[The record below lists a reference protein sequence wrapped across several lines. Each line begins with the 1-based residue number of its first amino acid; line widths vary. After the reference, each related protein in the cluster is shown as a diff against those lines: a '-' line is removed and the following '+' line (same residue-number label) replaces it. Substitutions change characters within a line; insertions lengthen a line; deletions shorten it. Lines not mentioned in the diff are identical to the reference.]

1 MENKNM
7 LYFRT
12 QADEANNDGID
23 DSVCLP
29 AANLVSISPTANNT
43 VAMYF
48 KSVKSNDPLAA
59 HDSVILD
66 TVVGDAFEVAQ
77 ALIQHVNSGPRTN
90 GFIVIADDMTTTD
103 SAVAALNDKA
113 HTPVYAHPSIT
124 GVNAIHVSQDV
135 LTKHDY
141 SFGLHYGVA
150 PTAIAAGALTV
161 NTHYTNNETTAKAY
175 TIPSA
180 AATRAGDWISIL
192 YTADIGNGNAHTYT
206 TTTDTTF
213 ALGSHIVVP
222 GEDATRVTVVDTA
235 VAADNVLTIT
245 GLTNGDG
252 GKGTRIMLR
261 NMTGEVNGWGVEA
274 IVLGQGAMSAASAD
288 TAFS

>member
-1 MENKNM
+1 M

-66 TVVGDAFEVAQ
+66 TIVGDAFEVAQ
-77 ALIQHVNSGPRTN
+77 ALIQYVNSGPRTN

-103 SAVAALNDKA
+103 SAVTALNDKA
-113 HTPVYAHPSIT
+113 HTPAYAHPSIT
-124 GVNAIHVSQDV
+124 GVNAINVSQDV

-141 SFGLHYGVA
+141 PMALHYGVA

-161 NTHYTNNETTAKAY
+161 NSHYTNAETANKAY

-180 AATRAGDWISIL
+180 AAGRAGDWISIL
-192 YTADIGNGNAHTYT
+192 YIADIGNGNAHTYT

-213 ALGSHIVVP
+213 ALGSHVIVP
-222 GEDATRVTVVDTA
+222 GQDATRVTVVDTA
-235 VAADNVLTIT
+235 VAADNVFTIT

-261 NMTGEVNGWGVEA
+261 NMTGEVNGWGIEA
-274 IVLGQGAMSAASAD
+274 VVQGQGAMSAASAD

>member
-124 GVNAIHVSQDV
+124 GVNAINVSQDV

-150 PTAIAAGALTV
+150 PTAIGALTV
-161 NTHYTNNETTAKAY
+161 NTHYTNGETGNKAY